1 MVNGITPRQYNL
13 SGRQIEIY
21 LVPHTHLDP
30 GWIETFEDYYSKKV
44 RVILLNVIKALK
56 ADPNKIRITIRLDGD
71 IIEHFKKR
79 VHDEG
84 GGNYQTLLNDT
95 LRQYI
100 QSETE
105 PLEDTLRKVIREEL
119 KLAK

>member
-1 MVNGITPRQYNL
+1 MM
-13 SGRQIEIY
+13 S
-21 LVPHTHLDP
+21 
-30 GWIETFEDYYSKKV
+30 EDFSKGKRGAIV
-44 RVILLNVIKALK
+44 K

-79 VHDEG
+79 VHDAG